1 MIITTFKGEIMQSN
15 KKKRSSRNL
24 KIPTRVTISTIVAIV
39 LPLLIVTT
47 FSSIFL
53 NTMASY
59 FNVSAVTTDTYSMLN
74 QIQWSQTM
82 SEISNEL
89 ITDDDLKEKENQ
101 ITKFVAPLEEIGSF
115 IHIDRNGD
123 TFYSTTN
130 SDDTIKLANSI
141 VRIDT
146 DMNMNYFGENGIVI
160 VTHAENGDDTYT
172 VVIANGNYYVHDIS
186 SRYTAQD
193 FSSLV
198 LGKTGVIL
206 TIVAAV
212 FVLSILIL
220 SFITSRTI
228 SKPIKLLADGA
239 NEIANGNLDYVINY
253 ESTNEIGTTVSAF
266 NDMTVQLKSA
276 VEDRNRIDESRKEMI
291 AGVAHDL
298 RTPLTSVKGY
308 VEGLMDGIA
317 STDEMKVQYLQTI
330 YSSTQDMERLLDELL
345 TLSRLELG
353 NIALECENI
362 NINSFLND
370 YCEDLVATLR
380 TKDFDFEYINPNADK
395 KIMVSLDTDHFVRV
409 ISNIVSN
416 SVKYSKKDTK
426 GKITLS
432 LDDYEKSIIL
442 SVTDNGIGIE
452 NDNVPKIFDSFF
464 RADQARTKVRDGSGI
479 GLAVCKQ
486 IIERHG
492 GKIWATSQ
500 YGIGTTIYISLNK
513 ILEDNDE

>member
-1 MIITTFKGEIMQSN
+1 MQSN
-15 KKKRSSRNL
+15 KKKPTSRNL

-59 FNVSAVTTDTYSMLN
+59 FNFSTVTTDSYSMLN

-89 ITDDDLKEKENQ
+89 VTYDNLEQKSKQ
-101 ITKFVAPLEEIGSF
+101 ITKFVAPLEALGSN
-115 IHIDRNGD
+115 IHIDLNGEP
-123 TFYSTTN
+123 FYSTTN
-130 SDDTIKLANSI
+130 SDDTINMANSI
-141 VRIDT
+141 VPIDT

-160 VTHAENGDDTYT
+160 VTHAENDDEHYT
-172 VVIANGNYYVHDIS
+172 VVIANKKYAVHDIS
-186 SRYTAQD
+186 SRYNAQD
-193 FSSLV
+193 FTSLV

-206 TIVAAV
+206 MLLTLV
-212 FVLSILIL
+212 FVISIIIL
-220 SFITSRTI
+220 SLITSYTI

-239 NEIANGNLDYVINY
+239 NEIANGNLDFNIDY
-253 ESTNEIGTTVSAF
+253 ESTNEIGTTVQAF
-266 NDMTVQLKSA
+266 NDMTAQLKASI
-276 VEDRNRIDESRKEMI
+276 EDRNKIDQSRKEMI

-308 VEGLMDGIA
+308 VEGLRDGIA
-317 STDEMKVQYLQTI
+317 STDEMKAQYLQTI
-330 YSSTQDMERLLDELL
+330 YSSTQDMEKLLDELL

-353 NIALECENI
+353 NITLECEAI
-362 NINSFLND
+362 NINSFLSD
-370 YCEDLVATLR
+370 YCEDLGATLK
-380 TKDFDFEYINPNADK
+380 TNSFEFEYINPYADN
-395 KIMVSLDTDHFVRV
+395 KIMISLDADRFVRV

-416 SVKYSKKDTK
+416 SVKYRKKDVT
-426 GKITLS
+426 GKITLT
-432 LDDYEKSIIL
+432 LDEYEKTIIL
-442 SVTDNGIGIE
+442 SIADNGIGIE
-452 NDNVPKIFDSFF
+452 NKNLPRIFESFY
-464 RADQARTKVRDGSGI
+464 RADQARTNVRDGSGI

-500 YGIGTTIYISLNK
+500 YGNGTTIHISLNK
-513 ILEDNDE
+513 ILEEGNE